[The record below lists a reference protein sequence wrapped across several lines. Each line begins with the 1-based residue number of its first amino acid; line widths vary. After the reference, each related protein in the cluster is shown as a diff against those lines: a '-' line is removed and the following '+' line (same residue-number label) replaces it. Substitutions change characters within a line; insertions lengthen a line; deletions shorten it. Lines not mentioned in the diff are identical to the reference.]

1 MKKRS
6 KEKEWEKMSE
16 SEKIAYLKK
25 LDSHPNQ
32 LKIDSK
38 NYQFGETETTRMIF
52 YKLNI

>member
-32 LKIDSK
+32 LKIQTHIAIQSRENFCK
-38 NYQFGETETTRMIF
+38 
-52 YKLNI
+52 